1 MRGTSPLECNVESQ
15 AGSLAKASLNNMPNL
30 TMKKILTILLA
41 GVSTLAIAQK
51 RAYLSRSIDD
61 DGKKLSIKVSGTLDG
76 KEVDINKT
84 LDVDGMSQEDR
95 EALRDKVL
103 SSIAEGN
110 LELPAPKG
118 VCKESVAVAPP
129 KPKRP
134 HASPAPEASAEPS
147 VVEPSADEPSAAE
160 PSESGSE
167 TMAFSS
173 NEMNAKI
180 ISSGKG
186 FIKEPASKY
195 PKDFSR
201 HVRYNSETGEIFIK
215 YRFTKDGD
223 EYIYEKT
230 VNAAEK
236 SEKDRKRIIENFE
249 SEMGLPGNGMEM

>member
-1 MRGTSPLECNVESQ
+1 
-15 AGSLAKASLNNMPNL
+15 
-30 TMKKILTILLA
+30 MKKILTILLA

-76 KEVDINKT
+76 KDVDINKT
-84 LDVDGMSQEDR
+84 FDVEGMSQDDR

-110 LELPAPKG
+110 LELPAPKAPS
-118 VCKESVAVAPP
+118 KESVAVVSP
-129 KPKRP
+129 KPP
-134 HASPAPEASAEPS
+134 VPPAAPEPAA
-147 VVEPSADEPSAAE
+147 EPSAADQSAAE
-160 PSESGSE
+160 PE

-173 NEMNAKI
+173 NEMNAEM

-186 FIKEPASKY
+186 FIKEPVSNDAKGFSK
-195 PKDFSR
+195 
-201 HVRYNSETGEIFIK
+201 HVRYNSETGEMFLK
-215 YRFTKDGD
+215 YRFMKNGE

-236 SEKDRKRIIENFE
+236 SEKERLRVIESFE
-249 SEMGLPGNGMEM
+249 SEMGLPGKGMEM

>member
-1 MRGTSPLECNVESQ
+1 
-15 AGSLAKASLNNMPNL
+15 
-30 TMKKILTILLA
+30 MKKILTILLA

-84 LDVDGMSQEDR
+84 FDVEGMSQEER
-95 EALRDKVL
+95 EGLRDKVL

-118 VCKESVAVAPP
+118 VCKESVAVVSPSPKRKP
-129 KPKRP
+129 KPP
-134 HASPAPEASAEPS
+134 VPPAAPAPEVAEWS
-147 VVEPSADEPSAAE
+147 EAKPSADETE
-160 PSESGSE
+160 P
-167 TMAFSS
+167 MAFSS
-173 NEMNAKI
+173 NEMNAEM

-186 FIKEPASKY
+186 FIKEPVSKD
-195 PKDFSR
+195 PKGFTKQ
-201 HVRYNSETGEIFIK
+201 VRYNSESGEMFIK
-215 YRFTKDGD
+215 YKFMKDGD

-230 VNAAEK
+230 VNAAQK
-236 SEKDRKRIIENFE
+236 SEKERLKIIEKFE

>member
-1 MRGTSPLECNVESQ
+1 MRGASPPECSVGPK
-15 AGSLAKASLNNMPNL
+15 AGDVQPASLNNMPNL

-76 KEVDINKT
+76 KDVDINKT
-84 LDVDGMSQEDR
+84 FDVEGMSKEDR
-95 EALRDKVL
+95 EVLRDKVL

-118 VCKESVAVAPP
+118 VCKESVAVASPSPKRKP
-129 KPKRP
+129 KPP
-134 HASPAPEASAEPS
+134 VPPAAPK
-147 VVEPSADEPSAAE
+147 PSADEWSDDGASDEGP
-160 PSESGSE
+160 E

-173 NEMNAKI
+173 NEMNAEM

-186 FIKEPASKY
+186 FIKEPVSKD
-195 PKDFSR
+195 PKGFTK
-201 HVRYNSETGEIFIK
+201 HVRYNSESGEMFIK
-215 YRFTKDGD
+215 YKFMKDGD

-230 VNAAEK
+230 VNAAQK
-236 SEKDRKRIIENFE
+236 SEKERLKIIEKFE

>member
-1 MRGTSPLECNVESQ
+1 VGLPRG
-15 AGSLAKASLNNMPNL
+15 AKASLNNMPNL

-76 KEVDINKT
+76 KEVDVNKT
-84 LDVDGMSQEDR
+84 FDVEGMSQEDR

-118 VCKESVAVAPP
+118 VCKESVAVAARQRKSKPSVPP
-129 KPKRP
+129 V
-134 HASPAPEASAEPS
+134 APAP
-147 VVEPSADEPSAAE
+147 EPSADEP
-160 PSESGSE
+160 E

-173 NEMNAKI
+173 NEVNAEMV
-180 ISSGKG
+180 SSGKG

-195 PKDFSR
+195 PKDFSK
-201 HVRYNSETGEIFIK
+201 HVRYNSETGEMFIK
-215 YRFTKDGD
+215 YRFMKDGD

-236 SEKDRKRIIENFE
+236 SEKERQRIIQNFE

>member
-1 MRGTSPLECNVESQ
+1 
-15 AGSLAKASLNNMPNL
+15 
-30 TMKKILTILLA
+30 MKKILTILLA

-84 LDVDGMSQEDR
+84 FDVEGMSQGDR
-95 EALRDKVL
+95 ELLRDKVL
-103 SSIAEGN
+103 SSIAAGN
-110 LELPAPKG
+110 LDIPAPKQL
-118 VCKESVAVAPP
+118 CKESVATISRKPP
-129 KPKRP
+129 VPS
-134 HASPAPEASAEPS
+134 AAPAPEASAAEPS
-147 VVEPSADEPSAAE
+147 GAEPSAAE
-160 PSESGSE
+160 PE

-173 NEMNAKI
+173 NEMNAEM

-201 HVRYNSETGEIFIK
+201 HVRYNSETGEMFIK

-236 SEKDRKRIIENFE
+236 SEKDRQRIIENFE

>member
-1 MRGTSPLECNVESQ
+1 
-15 AGSLAKASLNNMPNL
+15 
-30 TMKKILTILLA
+30 MKKILTILLA

-76 KEVDINKT
+76 KDVDINKT
-84 LDVDGMSQEDR
+84 FDVEGMSQEDR

-110 LELPAPKG
+110 LELPAPKAP
-118 VCKESVAVAPP
+118 CKESVAVATP
-129 KPKRP
+129 KPKHKLKP
-134 HASPAPEASAEPS
+134 KSPVPPVAPEPSAGEWS
-147 VVEPSADEPSAAE
+147 DDDASADEP
-160 PSESGSE
+160 E

-173 NEMNAKI
+173 NEMNAEMV
-180 ISSGKG
+180 SSGKG
-186 FIKEPASKY
+186 FIKEPVSKD
-195 PKDFSR
+195 PKGFTK
-201 HVRYNSETGEIFIK
+201 HVRYNSETGEMFVK

-230 VNAAEK
+230 VNAADK
-236 SEKDRKRIIENFE
+236 SEKERLKIIEKFE

>member
-1 MRGTSPLECNVESQ
+1 
-15 AGSLAKASLNNMPNL
+15 
-30 TMKKILTILLA
+30 MKKILTILLA
-41 GVSTLAIAQK
+41 GASTLAIAQK

-84 LDVDGMSQEDR
+84 FDVEGMSQEDR
-95 EALRDKVL
+95 EVLRDKVL
-103 SSIAEGN
+103 SSLAEGN

-118 VCKESVAVAPP
+118 VCKESVAVASPS
-129 KPKRP
+129 PKRKP
-134 HASPAPEASAEPS
+134 PVPSAAPAPEPSAE
-147 VVEPSADEPSAAE
+147 EP
-160 PSESGSE
+160 E

-173 NEMNAKI
+173 NEMNAEI

-201 HVRYNSETGEIFIK
+201 HVRYNSETGEMFIK

-236 SEKDRKRIIENFE
+236 SEKDRQRIIENFE
-249 SEMGLPGNGMEM
+249 REMGLPGNGMEM

>member
-1 MRGTSPLECNVESQ
+1 
-15 AGSLAKASLNNMPNL
+15 MPNL

-61 DGKKLSIKVSGTLDG
+61 DGKKLSIKVSGTFDG
-76 KEVDINKT
+76 KEVDIDKSF
-84 LDVDGMSQEDR
+84 DVEGMSQEDR

-118 VCKESVAVAPP
+118 VCKESVSVATA
-129 KPKRP
+129 PKRKLNTP
-134 HASPAPEASAEPS
+134 VPPAPHKPAAGEWS
-147 VVEPSADEPSAAE
+147 DEDRNDETP
-160 PSESGSE
+160 E

-173 NEMNAKI
+173 NEVNAEM

-186 FIKEPASKY
+186 FIKEPVSKD
-195 PKDFSR
+195 PKGVTK
-201 HVRYNSETGEIFIK
+201 HVRYNSETGEMYVKHKFMK
-215 YRFTKDGD
+215 NGD

-230 VNAAEK
+230 VNAADK
-236 SEKDRKRIIENFE
+236 SEKERLKIIEKFE

>member
-1 MRGTSPLECNVESQ
+1 MWSPRPDPPAE
-15 AGSLAKASLNNMPNL
+15 ASLNNMPNL

-76 KEVDINKT
+76 KDVDIDKT
-84 LDVDGMSQEDR
+84 FDVDGMSQEDR
-95 EALRDKVL
+95 EALREKVL

-118 VCKESVAVAPP
+118 VCKESVAVASPSPKRKP
-129 KPKRP
+129 KPSVP
-134 HASPAPEASAEPS
+134 PVAPK
-147 VVEPSADEPSAAE
+147 PSAGEWSDDGASDESP
-160 PSESGSE
+160 E

-173 NEMNAKI
+173 NEVNAEM

-186 FIKEPASKY
+186 FIKEPTSKY

-201 HVRYNSETGEIFIK
+201 HVRYNSETGEMFIK

-236 SEKDRKRIIENFE
+236 SEKERQRIIEKFE
-249 SEMGLPGNGMEM
+249 SEMGLPGNGIEM

>member
-1 MRGTSPLECNVESQ
+1 
-15 AGSLAKASLNNMPNL
+15 
-30 TMKKILTILLA
+30 MKKILTILLA

-76 KEVDINKT
+76 KEVDIDKT
-84 LDVDGMSQEDR
+84 FDVEGMSQEDR

-103 SSIAEGN
+103 SSIAQGN

-118 VCKESVAVAPP
+118 ICRESVAVVPP
-129 KPKRP
+129 KPKKS
-134 HASPAPEASAEPS
+134 HVAPAPSS
-147 VVEPSADEPSAAE
+147 VEPSSVEPSSVE
-160 PSESGSE
+160 SE

-173 NEMNAKI
+173 NEMNAEM

-201 HVRYNSETGEIFIK
+201 HVRYNSETGEMSIK

-236 SEKDRKRIIENFE
+236 SEKERQRIVENFE

>member
-1 MRGTSPLECNVESQ
+1 
-15 AGSLAKASLNNMPNL
+15 
-30 TMKKILTILLA
+30 MKKILTILLA

-61 DGKKLSIKVSGTLDG
+61 DGKRLSIKVSGTLDG

-84 LDVDGMSQEDR
+84 FDVEGMSKEDR
-95 EALRDKVL
+95 ETLRDKVL
-103 SSIAEGN
+103 SSIAQGN

-118 VCKESVAVAPP
+118 VCKESVAIVPP
-129 KPKRP
+129 KPP
-134 HASPAPEASAEPS
+134 VPQATPAPE
-147 VVEPSADEPSAAE
+147 PSASESSAAE
-160 PSESGSE
+160 PE

-186 FIKEPASKY
+186 FINERASKY

-201 HVRYNSETGEIFIK
+201 HVRYNSETGEMFIK

-236 SEKDRKRIIENFE
+236 SEKDRQRIVESFE
-249 SEMGLPGNGMEM
+249 KEMGLPGNGMEM

>member
-1 MRGTSPLECNVESQ
+1 
-15 AGSLAKASLNNMPNL
+15 
-30 TMKKILTILLA
+30 MKKILTILLA

-76 KEVDINKT
+76 KDVDINKT
-84 LDVDGMSQEDR
+84 FDVEGMSKEDR

-118 VCKESVAVAPP
+118 VCKESVAVASPSPKRKP
-129 KPKRP
+129 KPP
-134 HASPAPEASAEPS
+134 VPPAAPK
-147 VVEPSADEPSAAE
+147 PSADEWSDDGASDEGP
-160 PSESGSE
+160 E

-173 NEMNAKI
+173 NEMNAEM

-186 FIKEPASKY
+186 FIKEPVSKD
-195 PKDFSR
+195 PKGFTK
-201 HVRYNSETGEIFIK
+201 HVRYNSESGEMFIK
-215 YRFTKDGD
+215 YKFMKNGD

-230 VNAAEK
+230 VNAAQK
-236 SEKDRKRIIENFE
+236 SEKERLKIIEKFE

>member
-1 MRGTSPLECNVESQ
+1 
-15 AGSLAKASLNNMPNL
+15 
-30 TMKKILTILLA
+30 MKKILTILLA

-84 LDVDGMSQEDR
+84 FDVEGMSQEDR

-103 SSIAEGN
+103 SSIAAGN

-118 VCKESVAVAPP
+118 VCKESVAVASP
-129 KPKRP
+129 KPRVRK
-134 HASPAPEASAEPS
+134 AVPAVEPS
-147 VVEPSADEPSAAE
+147 GVELSGGEPSSSESPVAEPSADE
-160 PSESGSE
+160 SE

-173 NEMNAKI
+173 NEMNAKM

-186 FIKEPASKY
+186 FIKGTASKY
-195 PKDFSR
+195 PKDFSK
-201 HVRYNSETGEIFIK
+201 HVRYNSETGEMFIK
-215 YRFTKDGD
+215 YRFMKDGD

-236 SEKDRKRIIENFE
+236 SEKERQRIIEKFE

>member
-1 MRGTSPLECNVESQ
+1 
-15 AGSLAKASLNNMPNL
+15 
-30 TMKKILTILLA
+30 MKKILTILLA

-76 KEVDINKT
+76 KEVDVNKT
-84 LDVDGMSQEDR
+84 FDVEGMSQEDR

-118 VCKESVAVAPP
+118 VCKESVAVAARQRKP
-129 KPKRP
+129 KPP
-134 HASPAPEASAEPS
+134 LPPVAPAPEIP
-147 VVEPSADEPSAAE
+147 ADEP
-160 PSESGSE
+160 E

-173 NEMNAKI
+173 NEVNAEMV
-180 ISSGKG
+180 SSGKG

-195 PKDFSR
+195 PKDFSK
-201 HVRYNSETGEIFIK
+201 HVRYNSETGEMFIK
-215 YRFTKDGD
+215 YRFMKDGD

-236 SEKDRKRIIENFE
+236 SEKERQRIIQNFE

>member
-1 MRGTSPLECNVESQ
+1 
-15 AGSLAKASLNNMPNL
+15 
-30 TMKKILTILLA
+30 MKKILTILLA

-61 DGKKLSIKVSGTLDG
+61 DGIKLSIKVSGTLDG
-76 KEVDINKT
+76 KEVDINKSF
-84 LDVDGMSQEDR
+84 DVEGMSQEDR

-110 LELPAPKG
+110 LELPAPKTP
-118 VCKESVAVAPP
+118 CNESVAVASP
-129 KPKRP
+129 KPKHKPRRP
-134 HASPAPEASAEPS
+134 EPRIAPAPDAA
-147 VVEPSADEPSAAE
+147 VAEPSADEP
-160 PSESGSE
+160 E

-173 NEMNAKI
+173 NEMNAEM

-186 FIKEPASKY
+186 FIKEPASKA

-201 HVRYNSETGEIFIK
+201 SVRYNSETGEMFIK

-236 SEKDRKRIIENFE
+236 SEKDRQRIVENFE
-249 SEMGLPGNGMEM
+249 REMGLPGNGMEM

>member
-1 MRGTSPLECNVESQ
+1 
-15 AGSLAKASLNNMPNL
+15 
-30 TMKKILTILLA
+30 MKKILTILLA

-76 KEVDINKT
+76 KEVDVDKT
-84 LDVDGMSQEDR
+84 FDVEGMSQEDR

-118 VCKESVAVAPP
+118 VCKESVAVAARQRKSKPVPP
-129 KPKRP
+129 VAP
-134 HASPAPEASAEPS
+134 ASEA
-147 VVEPSADEPSAAE
+147 SADEP
-160 PSESGSE
+160 E

-173 NEMNAKI
+173 NEVNAEMV
-180 ISSGKG
+180 SSGKG

-195 PKDFSR
+195 PKDFSK
-201 HVRYNSETGEIFIK
+201 HVRYNSETGEMFIK
-215 YRFTKDGD
+215 YRFMKDGD

-236 SEKDRKRIIENFE
+236 SEKERQRIIQNFE

>member
-1 MRGTSPLECNVESQ
+1 
-15 AGSLAKASLNNMPNL
+15 
-30 TMKKILTILLA
+30 MKKILTILLA

-76 KEVDINKT
+76 KDVDINKSF
-84 LDVDGMSQEDR
+84 DVEGMSKEDR

-129 KPKRP
+129 QRKPQP
-134 HASPAPEASAEPS
+134 PVPVAAPEPEP
-147 VVEPSADEPSAAE
+147 EPSADER
-160 PSESGSE
+160 E

-173 NEMNAKI
+173 NEVNAEI
-180 ISSGKG
+180 VSSGKG

-195 PKDFSR
+195 PKDFSK
-201 HVRYNSETGEIFIK
+201 HVRYNSETGEMFIK
-215 YRFTKDGD
+215 YRFMKDGD

-230 VNAAEK
+230 VNAAER
-236 SEKDRKRIIENFE
+236 SEKERQRIIENFE
-249 SEMGLPGNGMEM
+249 KEMGLPGNGMEM

>member
-1 MRGTSPLECNVESQ
+1 
-15 AGSLAKASLNNMPNL
+15 MPNL

-61 DGKKLSIKVSGTLDG
+61 DGKKLSIKISGTLDG
-76 KEVDINKT
+76 KEVDVNKT
-84 LDVDGMSQEDR
+84 FDVAGMSQEDR

-110 LELPAPKG
+110 LELPAPKTP
-118 VCKESVAVAPP
+118 CNESVAAIAP
-129 KPKRP
+129 KPKHKP
-134 HASPAPEASAEPS
+134 KPPVAPAPKPSDVEASDDESA
-147 VVEPSADEPSAAE
+147 ADEH
-160 PSESGSE
+160 E

-173 NEMNAKI
+173 NEVNAEI
-180 ISSGKG
+180 VSSGKG
-186 FIKEPASKY
+186 FIKEPVSKD
-195 PKDFSR
+195 PKGFTK
-201 HVRYNSETGEIFIK
+201 HVRYNSETGEMFIK
-215 YRFTKDGD
+215 YRFMKDGD

-236 SEKDRKRIIENFE
+236 SEKERLKIIEKFE

>member
-1 MRGTSPLECNVESQ
+1 
-15 AGSLAKASLNNMPNL
+15 
-30 TMKKILTILLA
+30 MKKILTILLA
-41 GVSTLAIAQK
+41 GASTLAIAQK

-84 LDVDGMSQEDR
+84 FDVEGMSQEDR

-103 SSIAEGN
+103 SSLAEGN

-118 VCKESVAVAPP
+118 VCKESVAVASPS
-129 KPKRP
+129 PKRK
-134 HASPAPEASAEPS
+134 PAVPSAAP
-147 VVEPSADEPSAAE
+147 VPEPSADEP
-160 PSESGSE
+160 E

-173 NEMNAKI
+173 NEMNAEI

-201 HVRYNSETGEIFIK
+201 HVRYNSETGEMFVK

-249 SEMGLPGNGMEM
+249 REMGLPGNGMEM